1 MRHFN
6 KMPAYVGNTEAD
18 AKFAYA
24 HDLLDNWMQPNSSTI
39 CVHMKEGKCDSCPFA
54 QRIDHGRIP
63 KCCGWALEA
72 NVDLAIIILE
82 DLMPHAIGNSP
93 LYSNLGDGYLI
104 GRIAEKNGFPTSAD
118 ITQEE
123 CAELI
128 QSVSKWRRSLPV
140 NDDVYEEQA
149 LDHVEEEIADVQI
162 MLDQLVHQLK
172 ARDRVKLWRQRKI
185 DRQLERMGVGE

>member
-24 HDLLDNWMQPNSSTI
+24 HDLLDKWMQPNSSTI
-39 CVHMKEGKCDSCPFA
+39 CVHMKEGKCDDCPFA

-82 DLMPHAIGNSP
+82 DL
-93 LYSNLGDGYLI
+93 LLGVPEDKRVDERSSI
-104 GRIAEKNGFPTSAD
+104 HRIALENGTATAMD
-118 ITQEE
+118 IAQEE
-123 CAELI
+123 CSELI
-128 QSVSKWRRSLPV
+128 QAISKWRRLK
-140 NDDVYEEQA
+140 DGDYEEKA

-162 MLDQLVHQLK
+162 MLGQLIYLRNAQ
-172 ARDRVKLWRQRKI
+172 DRVNLWRQKKI
-185 DRQLERMGVGE
+185 DRQLDRMGVGE